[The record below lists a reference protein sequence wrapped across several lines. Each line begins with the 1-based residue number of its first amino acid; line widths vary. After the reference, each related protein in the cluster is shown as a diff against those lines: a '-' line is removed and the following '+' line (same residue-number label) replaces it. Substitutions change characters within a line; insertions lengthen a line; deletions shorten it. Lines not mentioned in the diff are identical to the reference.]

1 MTSEEDKINKIRV
14 TIDEIDLKILSLI
27 ESRASEAAK
36 IGTLKRSFS
45 KDSSTL
51 YRPEREAD
59 VIRNLVSSSSN
70 ILEDNQIKFI
80 FKEIISACL
89 ATEEKINVAFLG
101 PKGTYSDAATLEH
114 FGSSVSRKP
123 QISIEDIFTSV
134 EGDDSNFGIVPFENS
149 TEGVI
154 NTTLNCLADCDIL
167 SLIHI

>member
-1 MTSEEDKINKIRV
+1 MTSEEDKINQIRV

-45 KDSSTL
+45 KDNSTL

-123 QISIEDIFTSV
+123 QISI
-134 EGDDSNFGIVPFENS
+134 
-149 TEGVI
+149 
-154 NTTLNCLADCDIL
+154 
-167 SLIHI
+167 